1 MARRSK
7 GTVMDDDLFKD
18 YHKIRNGET
27 VDLAVVKK
35 LFHYYNND
43 LVFNIAQAERCG
55 IEIPANEKQQMA
67 RNGLKR
73 QSLEELALL
82 NSTNRVILSR
92 TRNDFPY
99 VNIMNQSKLENNYSA
114 TFDMAEVRDFGK
126 THIKAILSNAKK
138 ILIYDNYLSDKSTL
152 ERLLKEI
159 LPQKNLEIEY
169 NSMPVKLLESLKKH
183 CGMWTFSERK
193 DLRGYHDRYM
203 IVDGEVEII
212 MTSGLDHLGE
222 TTTDFTY
229 ILRPIDEVRFNRY
242 HKKV

>member
-1 MARRSK
+1 
-7 GTVMDDDLFKD
+7 MDDDLFKD

>member
-126 THIKAILSNAKK
+126 THIKAILSHAKK

-169 NSMPVKLLESLKKH
+169 NAMPAKLLESLKKH

-242 HKKV
+242 RKKA